1 MKCFYIRCPYFI
13 ENCVGVLLG
22 FPQKAWKR
30 KKKKKKK
37 GGREGRTTK
46 GKKKGQV
53 VYGLVIIENGT
64 MSIWGYIYSS
74 LYSYIHLENL

>member
-1 MKCFYIRCPYFI
+1 MSIFYRELYRSKIPGI
-13 ENCVGVLLG
+13 SSKSL
-22 FPQKAWKR
+22 

-46 GKKKGQV
+46 GKKKRQV

-64 MSIWGYIYSS
+64 MSI
-74 LYSYIHLENL
+74 

>member
-1 MKCFYIRCPYFI
+1 MFLHKMSIFYRELCRSFTGISSKSLKK
-13 ENCVGVLLG
+13 E
-22 FPQKAWKR
+22 
-30 KKKKKKK
+30 KKKKKK

-64 MSIWGYIYSS
+64 MSI
-74 LYSYIHLENL
+74 